1 MAGTT
6 YVYTKETNNPDYL
19 FVTFVDNIEVT
30 ANGIFFREDIDLTDE
45 LFLYKNFIFI
55 NFCF

>member
-19 FVTFVDNIEVT
+19 FVTFGDNIEVT

-45 LFLYKNFIFI
+45 LFLYINFIFI